1 MKPLDLLLLSAE
13 YIENKEGVVIT
24 FSNGKM
30 AKQKHQHYML
40 LHGILA
46 DGLKEHILISKILNE
61 EIDDL
66 LAFIPTENIEE
77 RLFIDEM
84 TQIVV
89 QDINHRASLVF
100 NKFNDNFNGD
110 KKEFALKFGK
120 DPLFHFMTKLFGE
133 NSFETAEKA
142 IINET
147 IFKCRRLEMAKLYLK
162 NLGFNRELKLLED
175 DN

>member
-66 LAFIPTENIEE
+66 LSFIPAENIEE

-89 QDINHRASLVF
+89 RDINHRASLVF
-100 NKFNDNFNGD
+100 NKFND
-110 KKEFALKFGK
+110 K
-120 DPLFHFMTKLFGE
+120 DRK
-133 NSFETAEKA
+133 SVV
-142 IINET
+142 
-147 IFKCRRLEMAKLYLK
+147 
-162 NLGFNRELKLLED
+162 
-175 DN
+175 